1 LNQLRVS
8 QWDLYQIQKQKIHD
22 SLSHQ
27 IAYLSKVGSS
37 VAHSSSVYG
46 LEKDYELCLQ
56 ELDVVSN
63 KVNTLLQS
71 TQKTAANGHFQ
82 WCDCFLYFR
91 DHSLDTVS
99 K

>member
-1 LNQLRVS
+1 MLRAASEVIGELSNPQPVPEVTQKKSQEFLNQLR
-8 QWDLYQIQKQKIHD
+8 KIHD

-82 WCDCFLYFR
+82 
-91 DHSLDTVS
+91 
-99 K
+99 